1 MKEILEFVIQ
11 EAYIMI
17 PALWVVGFVIKNT
30 ELIKD
35 KYIPFILLAASL
47 LLSPWV
53 LGGYSPRNVIQAI
66 LVAGGAVLADNLYRQ
81 SKKAE

>member
-1 MKEILEFVIQ
+1 MKEILKFIVE

-17 PALWVVGFVIKNT
+17 PALWVVGFVVKNT

-35 KYIPFILLAASL
+35 KYIPFILLVASL
-47 LLSPWV
+47 LLSPWL
-53 LGGYSPRNVIQAI
+53 LGGYSPQNVIQAI

-81 SKKAE
+81 SKKEE

>member
-35 KYIPFILLAASL
+35 KYIPVILLAVSL
-47 LLSPWV
+47 LLSPWM
-53 LGGYSPRNVIQAI
+53 LGGYSPQNVIQAI

-81 SKKAE
+81 SKKEE

>member
-17 PALWVVGFVIKNT
+17 PALWVAGFVIKNT

-35 KYIPFILLAASL
+35 KYIPFILLVASL
-47 LLSPWV
+47 LLSPWM
-53 LGGYSPRNVIQAI
+53 LGGYSPQNVIQAI

-81 SKKAE
+81 SKKEE

>member
-1 MKEILEFVIQ
+1 MKELLKFIID

-35 KYIPFILLAASL
+35 KYIPFILLAVSL
-47 LLSPWV
+47 LLSPWM
-53 LGGYSPRNVIQAI
+53 LGGYNAQNVIQAI

-81 SKKAE
+81 SKKEE

>member
-1 MKEILEFVIQ
+1 MKEILKFIVE

-17 PALWVVGFVIKNT
+17 PALWVVGFVVKNT

-47 LLSPWV
+47 LLSPWM
-53 LGGYSPRNVIQAI
+53 LGGYSPQNVIQAI

-81 SKKAE
+81 SKKEE

>member
-35 KYIPFILLAASL
+35 KCIPVILLAVSL
-47 LLSPWV
+47 LLSPWM
-53 LGGYSPRNVIQAI
+53 LGGYSPQNVIQAI

-81 SKKAE
+81 SKKEE

>member
-1 MKEILEFVIQ
+1 MKEILEFITQ

-17 PALWVVGFVIKNT
+17 PVLWVLGFIIKNT

-35 KYIPFILLAASL
+35 KYIPLILLAVSL
-47 LLSPWV
+47 LLSPWM
-53 LGGYSPRNVIQAI
+53 LGGYNAQNVIQAI

-81 SKKAE
+81 SKKEE